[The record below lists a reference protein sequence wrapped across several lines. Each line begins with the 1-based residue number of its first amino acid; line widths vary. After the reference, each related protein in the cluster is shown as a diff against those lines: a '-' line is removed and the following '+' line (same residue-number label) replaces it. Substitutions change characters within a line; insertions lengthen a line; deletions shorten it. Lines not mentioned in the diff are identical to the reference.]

1 MNKMMVKVLAFSVGA
16 LFAAGVAQAQVNS
29 HTFRLST
36 AGATGHPSIAGG
48 EKLGELVSQKSGGK
62 MTVKVFAAGV
72 LGGDVQALSA
82 VQGGTIDFT
91 VMNSGILQTQVK
103 EFAIFDFPFLFL
115 SGKQADSVLDGPFGK
130 KMADMLPEK
139 GLVNLAYWELGFRQL
154 TNSKR
159 PVKSLEDIA
168 GLKIRVIQS
177 PIYLDTWSA
186 LGANPVPMP
195 FTEVYTALEQKVIDG
210 QENPFSV
217 IQTSKFNEIQKHLAV
232 TNHMYNPQ
240 SLLMSKKV
248 WDRLTKDEQ
257 KILLDSAKEATVV
270 QRKFARDAADQSIV
284 ELKKTMEVTTIAP
297 AEIAKIQAKLKPV
310 IDKYSANVGPEL
322 VNSLQADLAKAPM

>member
-1 MNKMMVKVLAFSVGA
+1 M
-16 LFAAGVAQAQVNS
+16 
-29 HTFRLST
+29 
-36 AGATGHPSIAGG
+36 
-48 EKLGELVSQKSGGK
+48 
-62 MTVKVFAAGV
+62 
-72 LGGDVQALSA
+72 
-82 VQGGTIDFT
+82 
-91 VMNSGILQTQVK
+91 
-103 EFAIFDFPFLFL
+103 FL
-115 SGKQADSVLDGPFGK
+115 SGKQADTVLDGPFGK
-130 KMADMLPEK
+130 KMADLLPAK

-159 PVKSLEDIA
+159 LIKSADDIS

-217 IQTSKFNEIQKHLAV
+217 ILTSKLNEVQKYLAI

-240 SLLMSKKV
+240 SLLMSKRV
-248 WDRLTKDEQ
+248 WDRLTADEQ
-257 KILLDSAKEATVV
+257 KILAESAKEATAVE
-270 QRKFARDAADQSIV
+270 RKYARDAADQAIV
-284 ELKKTMEVTTIAP
+284 DLKKNMEIATLPP

-310 IDKYSANVGPEL
+310 IDKYSANVGPDL
-322 VNSLQADLAKAPM
+322 VKELQAELAKAPQ

>member
-1 MNKMMVKVLAFSVGA
+1 MNKMVINVLAFSVGA
-16 LFAAGVAQAQVNS
+16 LFAAGVAQAQVNT

-48 EKLGELVSQKSGGK
+48 EKLGQLVSQKSGGK

-154 TNSKR
+154 TNSRR

-217 IQTSKFNEIQKHLAV
+217 IQTSKINEVQKHLAV

-257 KILLDSAKEATVV
+257 KILVDSAREATAV
-270 QRKFARDAADQSIV
+270 QRKFARDAADLSIV
-284 ELKKTMEVTTIAP
+284 ELKKTMEVTTLP
-297 AEIAKIQAKLKPV
+297 RRKSPR
-310 IDKYSANVGPEL
+310 SRP
-322 VNSLQADLAKAPM
+322 S

>member
-1 MNKMMVKVLAFSVGA
+1 MNKMMVNVLAFSVAA
-16 LFAAGVAQAQVNS
+16 LFASGVAQAQVNA

-48 EKLGELVSQKSGGK
+48 EKFGELVSQKSGGK

-103 EFAIFDFPFLFL
+103 EFAIFDFPFMFL
-115 SGKQADSVLDGPFGK
+115 SGKQADAVLDGPFGK
-130 KMADMLPEK
+130 KMADMLPPK

-159 PVKSLEDIA
+159 SIKSADDIN

-217 IQTSKFNEIQKHLAV
+217 ILTSKLNEVQKFIGI

-248 WDRLTKDEQ
+248 WDKLTKDEQ
-257 KILLDSAKEATVV
+257 KILTDAAKEATAVE
-270 QRKFARDAADQSIV
+270 RKYARDAADQAIV
-284 ELKKTMEVTTIAP
+284 ELKKTVEVTPLPPT
-297 AEIAKIQAKLKPV
+297 EIAKIQAKLKPV
-310 IDKYSANVGPEL
+310 IDKYSANVGPDL
-322 VNSLQADLAKAPM
+322 VKELQAELAKAPQ

>member
-1 MNKMMVKVLAFSVGA
+1 
-16 LFAAGVAQAQVNS
+16 
-29 HTFRLST
+29 
-36 AGATGHPSIAGG
+36 
-48 EKLGELVSQKSGGK
+48 

-257 KILLDSAKEATVV
+257 KILIDSAKEATVV

-284 ELKKTMEVTTIAP
+284 ELKKTMEVTTISP

-322 VNSLQADLAKAPM
+322 VKSLQADLAKAPM

>member
-1 MNKMMVKVLAFSVGA
+1 MNKMVVKVLAFSVGA
-16 LFAAGVAQAQVNS
+16 LFAAGVAQAQVNA

-130 KMADMLPEK
+130 KMADMLPAK

-159 PVKSLEDIA
+159 PIKSLEDIA

-195 FTEVYTALEQKVIDG
+195 FTEVYTALEQRVIDG

-217 IQTSKFNEIQKHLAV
+217 IQTSKINEVQKHLAV

-248 WDRLTKDEQ
+248 WDKLTKDEQ
-257 KILLDSAKEATVV
+257 KILVDAAKEATVV

-284 ELKKTMEVTTIAP
+284 ELKKTMEVTTLPA

-322 VNSLQADLAKAPM
+322 VKSLQAELAKAPM